1 VALVIGL
8 VVVGLLGVFNLLL
21 AYGLVRRL
29 REHSDLISRLS
40 DAVSGRS
47 SAGSIAA
54 PGTRVPPF
62 RAVTVDSDV
71 VDSGQLGASTLVGFF
86 SPGCP
91 PCEEL
96 LPQFLATARAT
107 PGGRQAVLAVVV
119 SDDGENSAYLV
130 EPLRDVASVVV
141 ERRGG
146 ELGAAFG
153 VSSYPA
159 TCEVDATGTVTST
172 RLAVAAGV

>member
-1 VALVIGL
+1 VALAIGL

-21 AYGLVRRL
+21 AYGLIRRM

-62 RAVTVDSDV
+62 QAVTVDSEV
-71 VDSGQLGASTLVGFF
+71 VDSRRLGAATLVGFF
-86 SPGCP
+86 SPGCA

-96 LPQFLATARAT
+96 LPQFLATARET

-119 SDDGENSAYLV
+119 SDDSSGAYLV

-141 ERRGG
+141 EGRGG
-146 ELGAAFG
+146 ELGTAFG

-159 TCEVDATGTVTST
+159 TCEIDATGTVTST

>member
-1 VALVIGL
+1 MALAIGL

-21 AYGLVRRL
+21 AYGLVRRM

-47 SAGSIAA
+47 SAGSIAPA
-54 PGTRVPPF
+54 GTRVPPF
-62 RAVTVDSDV
+62 RAVTVDGEV
-71 VDSGQLGASTLVGFF
+71 VDSRQLGASTLVGFF
-86 SPGCP
+86 SPGCA

-119 SDDGENSAYLV
+119 SDDSSVAYLV

-141 ERRGG
+141 EGRGA

-159 TCEVDATGTVTST
+159 TCEIDATGTVTST